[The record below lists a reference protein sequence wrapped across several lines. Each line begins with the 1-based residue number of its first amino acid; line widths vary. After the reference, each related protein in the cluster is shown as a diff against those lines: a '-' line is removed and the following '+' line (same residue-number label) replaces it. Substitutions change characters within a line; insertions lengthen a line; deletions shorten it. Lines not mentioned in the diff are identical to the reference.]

1 MATVQIFQSLRFGE
15 LVVNSNSPILRVVKL
30 WIVSPNSLCPE
41 CCLFHMYSGNLRWLD
56 WLT

>member
-1 MATVQIFQSLRFGE
+1 MATVQIFQSQRFGE

-30 WIVSPNSLCPE
+30 WIVSPNSMCPE

-56 WLT
+56 